1 MDVTLEQLTQEVH
14 ELKHQVMVDFTNH
27 IMAQQKQISS
37 RKGDPGIRGEKGDSV
52 TGPAGRDAVLIVKTD
67 TATNTVSVFDD
78 AGNEKAVLI
87 AVPGKDGKDAV
98 STPGRDGKNVSREE
112 VLAVVREVFKEVSDD
127 ITRAVLAKFAKV
139 AQ

>member
-78 AGNEKAVLI
+78 AGN
-87 AVPGKDGKDAV
+87 DAV